1 MASFRSVAPLKA
13 AFVIMLKLDIVVG
26 GMSKSLRGARMEID
40 HRFDEKLSEA
50 DMPSIFG
57 ADDTLDSDWPEGA
70 DVQWNGIGH
79 AAEIADSD
87 ENEDVE
93 GIESAEGVE
102 GDVHTI
108 EHLTR
113 ISKIVDANNDGVLS
127 PQELEVFADSLRDK
141 KKWENS
147 RSALVAL
154 DADGDGQVTHEEMKN
169 RISTSAKSNNTQ
181 RFFAADWNGD
191 GSLNET
197 EFHAFVYPTTHH
209 LVLQVETGHQFET
222 FDINGDDRIS
232 FEEFKRDDEQ
242 LQDFSHEAAEEDYYL
257 HDFDGSGDLDADE
270 FQRLLAGRDLLL
282 ESISK
287 AISAVDSDGD
297 GHISISEE
305 VPNGLQGLLDSEY
318 IEDFFFHEYAGR
330 HDEL

>member
-181 RFFAADWNGD
+181 RFFCC
-191 GSLNET
+191 
-197 EFHAFVYPTTHH
+197 
-209 LVLQVETGHQFET
+209 
-222 FDINGDDRIS
+222 
-232 FEEFKRDDEQ
+232 
-242 LQDFSHEAAEEDYYL
+242 
-257 HDFDGSGDLDADE
+257 
-270 FQRLLAGRDLLL
+270 
-282 ESISK
+282 
-287 AISAVDSDGD
+287 
-297 GHISISEE
+297 
-305 VPNGLQGLLDSEY
+305 
-318 IEDFFFHEYAGR
+318 
-330 HDEL
+330 